1 MGYYNK
7 FKIKFIDVYDIDASI
22 HEDIFNHIC
31 DTRAL
36 GYMASE
42 IEDPHMKGKW
52 YTKMLPEVIEID
64 EPVKWYDYKED
75 LLNLSQEFPELHIQC
90 ERWGESP
97 EDYEMTAFKNGK
109 KEDFKIIED
118 NHEVLEK
125 LKKILGKIDYKITS
139 KGQLLEIITK
149 HYN

>member
-7 FKIKFIDVYDIDASI
+7 FKIKFIDVYDLDASL

-42 IEDPHMKGKW
+42 IENPNTKGKW

-75 LLNLSQEFPELHIQC
+75 LLNLSQEFRELHIQC

-97 EDYEMTAFKNGK
+97 EDYEMTVFKNGK
-109 KEDFKIIED
+109 MEDFKILED
-118 NHEVLEK
+118 NYEVMEN
-125 LKKILGKIDYKITS
+125 LKKILGKIDYKISS
-139 KGQLLEIITK
+139 KEELINIITK
-149 HYN
+149 YYG

>member
-7 FKIKFIDVYDIDASI
+7 FKIKFMDVYDLDASL

-42 IEDPHMKGKW
+42 IENPNTKGKW

-75 LLNLSQEFPELHIQC
+75 LLNLSQEFRELHIQC

-97 EDYEMTAFKNGK
+97 EDYEMTVFKNGK
-109 KEDFKIIED
+109 MENFKILED
-118 NHEVLEK
+118 NYEVMEN
-125 LKKILGKIDYKITS
+125 LKKILGKIDYKISS
-139 KGQLLEIITK
+139 KEELINIITK
-149 HYN
+149 YYG

>member
-7 FKIKFIDVYDIDASI
+7 FKIKFMDVYDLDASL

-31 DTRAL
+31 DARAL

-42 IEDPHMKGKW
+42 IENPNTKGKW

-75 LLNLSQEFPELHIQC
+75 LLNLSQEFRELHIQC

-97 EDYEMTAFKNGK
+97 EDYEMTVFKDGK
-109 KEDFKIIED
+109 MEDFKIIED

-125 LKKILGKIDYKITS
+125 LKKILGKIDYKISS
-139 KGQLLEIITK
+139 KEELINIITK
-149 HYN
+149 YYG

>member
-7 FKIKFIDVYDIDASI
+7 FKIKFIDVYDIDAGI

-42 IEDPHMKGKW
+42 IENPNTKGKW

-75 LLNLSQEFPELHIQC
+75 LLNLSQEFSELHIQC

-97 EDYEMTAFKNGK
+97 EDYEMTVFKGGK
-109 KEDFKIIED
+109 KEDFKIRED
-118 NHEVLEK
+118 NYEVLEK
-125 LKKILGKIDYKITS
+125 LKKILGKIDYKINS
-139 KGQLLEIITK
+139 KEELINIITK
-149 HYN
+149 YYG

>member
-7 FKIKFIDVYDIDASI
+7 FKIKFIDVYDIDASL

-31 DTRAL
+31 NTRGL
-36 GYMASE
+36 EYMASE
-42 IEDPHMKGKW
+42 IENPNTKGKW
-52 YTKMLPEVIEID
+52 YTKMLPEVIEIE

-97 EDYEMTAFKNGK
+97 EDTEDMKSPGFHYEMTVFEDGK
-109 KEDFKIIED
+109 MGDFKIREA
-118 NHEVLEK
+118 L
-125 LKKILGKIDYKITS
+125 
-139 KGQLLEIITK
+139 
-149 HYN
+149 

>member
-7 FKIKFIDVYDIDASI
+7 FKIKFIDVYDLDASL

-31 DTRAL
+31 DTRGL
-36 GYMASE
+36 EYMASE
-42 IEDPHMKGKW
+42 IEIPHMKGKW
-52 YTKMLPEVIEID
+52 YTKMLPELIEIE

-97 EDYEMTAFKNGK
+97 EDYEMTVFKDGK
-109 KEDFKIIED
+109 MEDFKIIED

-125 LKKILGKIDYKITS
+125 LKKILGKIDYKISS
-139 KGQLLEIITK
+139 KEELLNIITK
-149 HYN
+149 HYD

>member
-7 FKIKFIDVYDIDASI
+7 FKIKFIDVYDIDAGI

-42 IEDPHMKGKW
+42 IENPNTKGKW

-75 LLNLSQEFPELHIQC
+75 LLNLSQEFRELHIQC

-97 EDYEMTAFKNGK
+97 EDYEMTVFKNGK
-109 KEDFKIIED
+109 MENFKILED
-118 NHEVLEK
+118 NYEVMEN
-125 LKKILGKIDYKITS
+125 LKKILGKIDYKISS
-139 KGQLLEIITK
+139 KEELINIITK
-149 HYN
+149 YYG